1 MNPPSLESP
10 FENARKQMLDAA
22 DIAGFSK
29 NTVKKLLEPERVLKS
44 NLVVEMDDGDVRSFP
59 SFRSQHSSARGPY
72 KGGIRFHPGV
82 TEDEVMALSVWM
94 SMKTAV
100 LDLPL
105 GGGKGGVVVD
115 PSKLSQTELER
126 LSRAYVARFF
136 RYLGPGTDVPAPD
149 VNTNPKIM
157 AWMVD
162 EYSRLAGK
170 WTPGAFTGKPLSAGG
185 SKGRD
190 RATAQGAFFVL
201 SEFLA
206 EEGQSLQGK
215 TVAVEGAGNAGLTMI
230 GILHAAGAKVV
241 AVSDSGGAAHLA
253 EGFDDQILAR
263 LKKERKSV
271 SEYPGAK
278 KIGADELLELDVDIL
293 VPAAL
298 ENRLTATN
306 APKVRAKLVLE
317 LANGPTTPEADA
329 ILFKRGIPVI
339 PDILANAGGVT
350 VSYFEQVQNDS
361 NFHWTAEEVAVKLE
375 SRMRSATRDV
385 VDKAREHGRELRMG
399 AFVLAMGRIIAA
411 MDARGW

>member
-1 MNPPSLESP
+1 MNPPSFESP

-29 NTVKKLLEPERVLKS
+29 NSVEKLLEPERVLKS
-44 NLVVEMDDGDVRSFP
+44 SLVVEMDDGSVRSFP
-59 SFRSQHSSARGPY
+59 SFRSQHSSVRGPY

-126 LSRAYVARFF
+126 LSRTYVSRFF
-136 RYLGPGTDVPAPD
+136 RYLGPEADVPAPD

-190 RATAQGAFFVL
+190 RATAQGGFFVL
-201 SEFLA
+201 SEFFA

-230 GILHAAGAKVV
+230 EILHAAGAKVV
-241 AVSDSGGAAHLA
+241 AVSDS
-253 EGFDDQILAR
+253 
-263 LKKERKSV
+263 K
-271 SEYPGAK
+271 
-278 KIGADELLELDVDIL
+278 
-293 VPAAL
+293 
-298 ENRLTATN
+298 
-306 APKVRAKLVLE
+306 
-317 LANGPTTPEADA
+317 
-329 ILFKRGIPVI
+329 
-339 PDILANAGGVT
+339 
-350 VSYFEQVQNDS
+350 
-361 NFHWTAEEVAVKLE
+361 
-375 SRMRSATRDV
+375 
-385 VDKAREHGRELRMG
+385 
-399 AFVLAMGRIIAA
+399 
-411 MDARGW
+411 

>member
-1 MNPPSLESP
+1 MAFRPTRGRPSFENARIQNPIRMNPPSFESP

-22 DIAGFSK
+22 NIAGFSQ
-29 NTVKKLLEPERVLKS
+29 NSVAKLLEPERVLKS
-44 NLVVEMDDGDVRSFP
+44 NLVVEMDDGSVRSFP
-59 SFRSQHSSARGPY
+59 SFRSQHSSVRGPY

-115 PSKLSQTELER
+115 PSKLSETELER
-126 LSRAYVARFF
+126 LSRTYVSRFF
-136 RYLGPGTDVPAPD
+136 RYLGPETDVPAPD

-190 RATAQGAFFVL
+190 RATAQGGFFVL

-206 EEGQSLQGK
+206 EEGQSLRGK

-230 GILHAAGAKVV
+230 EILHAAGAKVV
-241 AVSDSGGAAHLA
+241 AVSDSGGAAYRA
-253 EGFDDQILAR
+253 EGFDDQTLAR

-271 SEYPGAK
+271 TEYPGAQ
-278 KIGADELLELDVDIL
+278 KIGADELLELDVDVL

-298 ENRLTATN
+298 ENRLTAAN
-306 APKVRAKLVLE
+306 ARKVRAKLVLE

-339 PDILANAGGVT
+339 PDILANA
-350 VSYFEQVQNDS
+350 
-361 NFHWTAEEVAVKLE
+361 
-375 SRMRSATRDV
+375 
-385 VDKAREHGRELRMG
+385 
-399 AFVLAMGRIIAA
+399 
-411 MDARGW
+411 